1 MIKCFTIRGDIF
13 KMCGDGEMVTKISLF
28 QNWNLIKQ
36 EYKYFVNTQPG
47 QARTKKVI
55 FCQKKHEF
63 GL

>member
-1 MIKCFTIRGDIF
+1 
-13 KMCGDGEMVTKISLF
+13 MCGDGEMVTKISLF

-55 FCQKKHEF
+55 FCQKARIWF
-63 GL
+63 IRY